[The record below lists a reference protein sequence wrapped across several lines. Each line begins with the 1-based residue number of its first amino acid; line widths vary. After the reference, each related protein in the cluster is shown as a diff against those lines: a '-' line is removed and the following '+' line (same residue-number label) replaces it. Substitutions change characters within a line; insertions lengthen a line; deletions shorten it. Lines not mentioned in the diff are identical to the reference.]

1 MFGFGGRPGPRGWGK
16 VEAEGGSK
24 VDGEGERRE
33 VAFVKKGFTGLLVE
47 ETVGLLKFVDVGFIA
62 LSGMR
67 GGSMVAWMGSQ

>member
-1 MFGFGGRPGPRGWGK
+1 M
-16 VEAEGGSK
+16 
-24 VDGEGERRE
+24 DGEGERRE
-33 VAFVKKGFTGLLVE
+33 VAVVKKGFTGLLVEE